1 MSRDALTQSAAALVV
16 AAADYRY
23 LPALPD
29 AIDADAHA
37 MAAALADPAV
47 SAYPPEAL
55 HLLAGGDATRAR
67 VLDSLSALAAGTT
80 ADDTVVVYWTGHGG
94 RIPDGGHAGEYL
106 LPIDARLDTPE
117 LLAQTAISGRE
128 FDQALREIRAGRVA
142 VFFDCCHAGGIGW
155 SKSAAAAPPFQPGLP
170 TAFYEQV
177 LSSRGRAIIASS
189 RADELSWILPGATNS
204 LFTQHLLAGLT
215 GGAADTDGI
224 VRIFD
229 LFEYLQPRVT
239 ADQSLQHPVFKADLE
254 HNFPL
259 AAVPA
264 AAHPDVSEDQYRY
277 DVYVSYVDAEPDNTF
292 VWERLLPQLEREGLR
307 VAVSGDVEQPGV
319 ARVVSI
325 ERGITQ
331 ARRTV
336 VVLSPDYLRDTVAD
350 FENSLAQTMGIQENR
365 YRLLPVQIA
374 DIDEHHLPTRIGMLT
389 RLHLTHPRRA
399 ERELQRLI
407 TAIQTPLEH
416 QLGRS
421 R

>member
-1 MSRDALTQSAAALVV
+1 MVSVLTDRAAGT
-16 AAADYRY
+16 
-23 LPALPD
+23 
-29 AIDADAHA
+29 
-37 MAAALADPAV
+37 
-47 SAYPPEAL
+47 YPPERVR
-55 HLLAGGDATRAR
+55 LLAGGDATRSQ
-67 VLDSLSALAAGTT
+67 VLTAFVDLAATT
-80 ADDTVVVYWTGHGG
+80 KPDDTVVVYWTGHGG
-94 RIPDGGHAGEYL
+94 RVPDGNQAGEYL
-106 LPIDARLDTPE
+106 LPIDAQIDTPE

-128 FDQALREIRAGRVA
+128 FDQALRDIRAGRAA

-155 SKSAAAAPPFQPGLP
+155 SKSSAAPPFQPGLP

-264 AAHPDVSEDQYRY
+264 AARPDVSDEQYRY
-277 DVYVSYVDAEPDNTF
+277 DVYVSYVDAEPDSTF
-292 VWERLLPQLEREGLR
+292 VWEQLLPRLEREGLQ

-336 VVLSPDYLRDTVAD
+336 VVLSPNYLSDTVAD
-350 FENSLAQTMGIQENR
+350 FENTLAQTMGIQENR
-365 YRLLPVQIA
+365 YRLLPVQIV
-374 DIDEHHLPTRIGMLT
+374 DIDEHQLPTRISMLT
-389 RLHLTHPRRA
+389 TLHLTHPHRA

-407 TAIQTPLEH
+407 SALQAPLEY
-416 QLGRS
+416 QLGR
-421 R
+421 RR

>member
-1 MSRDALTQSAAALVV
+1 MNVTQPGAAVVV
-16 AAADYRY
+16 AAADYQRLPG
-23 LPALPD
+23 LPA
-29 AIDADAHA
+29 AVTADARA
-37 MAAALADPAV
+37 IVSVLTDSAASTLSRDRVRLLTGSEATRNLVLDALTELADSTGP
-47 SAYPPEAL
+47 
-55 HLLAGGDATRAR
+55 
-67 VLDSLSALAAGTT
+67 
-80 ADDTVVVYWTGHGG
+80 DDTALVYWTGHGG
-94 RIPDGGHAGEYL
+94 RIPEGAHAGEYL
-106 LPIDARLDTPE
+106 LPIDARIDTPE
-117 LLAQTAISGRE
+117 LFAQTSISGRE
-128 FDQALREIRAGRVA
+128 FDQALRNIRAGRVA

-155 SKSAAAAPPFQPGLP
+155 SKSTVAPPFQPGLP
-170 TAFYEQV
+170 TAFFEQV

-204 LFTQHLLAGLT
+204 LFTQHLLAGLA

-264 AAHPDVSEDQYRY
+264 AARPDVSEDQYRY
-277 DVYVSYVDAEPDNTF
+277 DVYVSYVDSEPDSTF
-292 VWERLLPQLEREGLR
+292 VWEQLLPRLEREGLQ

-336 VVLSPDYLRDTVAD
+336 VVLSPNYLSDTVAD
-350 FENSLAQTMGIQENR
+350 FENTLAQTMGIQENR

-374 DIDEHHLPTRIGMLT
+374 DIDEHQLPTRISMLT
-389 RLHLTHPRRA
+389 TLHLTHPHRSK
-399 ERELQRLI
+399 RELQRLI
-407 TAIQTPLEH
+407 TTLHAPLET
-416 QLGRS
+416 QTGQAW
-421 R
+421 

>member
-1 MSRDALTQSAAALVV
+1 MVAQEWAQRAAALVV

-29 AIDADAHA
+29 AVAADAQA

-47 SAYPPEAL
+47 GAYPPEAV
-55 HLLAGGDATRAR
+55 HLLAGGDATRVQVIDA
-67 VLDSLSALAAGTT
+67 LSALAESATS
-80 ADDTVVVYWTGHGG
+80 DDTVVVYWSGHGG
-94 RIPDGGHAGEYL
+94 RIPDGDHAGEYL
-106 LPIDARLDTPE
+106 LPIDARIDTPE
-117 LLAQTAISGRE
+117 LLARTAISGRE
-128 FDQALREIRAGRVA
+128 FDQALRDIRAGRVA

-155 SKSAAAAPPFQPGLP
+155 SKSAAAPPFQPGLP

-264 AAHPDVSEDQYRY
+264 AARPDASADDYRY
-277 DVYVSYVDAEPDNTF
+277 DVYVSYVDTEPDSTF
-292 VWERLLPQLEREGLR
+292 VWDRLLPRLEREGLQ

-336 VVLSPDYLRDTVAD
+336 VLLSPSYLSDTVAD
-350 FENSLAQTMGIQENR
+350 FENTLAQTMGIQENH

-374 DIDEHHLPTRIGMLT
+374 DIDPGQLPTRISMLT
-389 RLHLTHPRRA
+389 RLHLTHPQRS

-407 TAIQTPLEH
+407 GAVQAPLEH
-416 QLGRS
+416 QL
-421 R
+421 

>member
-1 MSRDALTQSAAALVV
+1 MVASKCAQSAAALVV
-16 AAADYRY
+16 AATDYRQ
-23 LPALPD
+23 LPD
-29 AIDADAHA
+29 LPEAVAADAQA
-37 MAAALADPAV
+37 IAAVLADPAV
-47 SAYPPEAL
+47 GAYPPEAV
-55 HLLAGGDATRAR
+55 HLLASDDATRANI
-67 VLDSLSALAAGTT
+67 LHALSALAERTT
-80 ADDTVVVYWTGHGG
+80 STDTVVVYWTGHGG
-94 RIPDGGHAGEYL
+94 RVANGDHAGEYL
-106 LPIDARLDTPE
+106 LPIDARIDTSE
-117 LLAQTAISGRE
+117 QLAQTAISGRE
-128 FDQALREIRAGRVA
+128 FDHALRNIRAGRVA

-155 SKSAAAAPPFQPGLP
+155 SKAAAAPPFQPGLP

-189 RADELSWILPGATNS
+189 RADELSWILPGAANS

-264 AAHPDVSEDQYRY
+264 TARPDVSDEQYRY
-277 DVYVSYVDAEPDNTF
+277 DVYVSYVDSEPDNTF
-292 VWERLLPQLEREGLR
+292 VWQRLLPRLEREGLQ

-336 VVLSPDYLRDTVAD
+336 VVLSPNYLDDTVAD
-350 FENSLAQTMGIQENR
+350 FENTLAQTMGIQENR

-374 DIDEHHLPTRIGMLT
+374 DIDADQLPTRISMLT
-389 RLHLTHPRRA
+389 RLHLTHPKRA

-407 TAIQTPLEH
+407 SAVQAPLEH

>member
-1 MSRDALTQSAAALVV
+1 MIAQEWAQSAAALVV
-16 AAADYRY
+16 AASDYRH
-23 LPALPD
+23 LPTLPD
-29 AIDADAHA
+29 AVAADAHA
-37 MAAALADPAV
+37 MAAVLADPAV
-47 SAYPPEAL
+47 GAYPREAV
-55 HLLAGGDATRAR
+55 HLLAGEDATRAH
-67 VLDSLSALAAGTT
+67 VLDALSALAARTT
-80 ADDTVVVYWTGHGG
+80 SDDTVVVYWTGHGG
-94 RIPDGGHAGEYL
+94 RVADGDHAGEYL
-106 LPIDARLDTPE
+106 LPIDARIDTPE
-117 LLAQTAISGRE
+117 LLAQTAISGRQ
-128 FDQALREIRAGRVA
+128 FDQVLRTISAGRVA

-155 SKSAAAAPPFQPGLP
+155 SKAAAAPPFQPGLP

-204 LFTQHLLAGLT
+204 LFTQHLLAGLA
-215 GGAADTDGI
+215 GGAANSDGI

-264 AAHPDVSEDQYRY
+264 AARPDVSEEQYRY
-277 DVYVSYVDAEPDNTF
+277 DVYVSYVDTEPDSTF
-292 VWERLLPQLEREGLR
+292 VWEQLLPRLEREGLQ

-336 VVLSPDYLRDTVAD
+336 VVLSPNYLSDTVAD
-350 FENSLAQTMGIQENR
+350 FENTLAQTMGIQENR

-374 DIDEHHLPTRIGMLT
+374 DIDADQLPTRISMLT
-389 RLHLTHPRRA
+389 SLHLTHPHRA

-407 TAIQTPLEH
+407 TALRAPLELQVRPTH
-416 QLGRS
+416 
-421 R
+421 

>member
-1 MSRDALTQSAAALVV
+1 VTQLGAALVV
-16 AAADYRY
+16 AASDYVY
-23 LPALPD
+23 LPSLPAAVTSD
-29 AIDADAHA
+29 ATA
-37 MAAALADPAV
+37 MVSVLTDRAACT
-47 SAYPPEAL
+47 YPPERVR
-55 HLLAGGDATRAR
+55 LLAGGDATRSQ
-67 VLDSLSALAAGTT
+67 VLTAFADLAATT
-80 ADDTVVVYWTGHGG
+80 KPDDTVVVYWTGHGG
-94 RIPDGGHAGEYL
+94 RISAGNQAGEYL
-106 LPIDARLDTPE
+106 LPIDARIDTPE

-128 FDQALREIRAGRVA
+128 FDQALRDIRAGRVA

-155 SKSAAAAPPFQPGLP
+155 SKAAAAPPFQPGLP

-189 RADELSWILPGATNS
+189 RADELSWILPGAANS

-264 AAHPDVSEDQYRY
+264 ATQPDYSGDDYRY
-277 DVYVSYVDAEPDNTF
+277 DVYVSYVDTEPDSTF
-292 VWERLLPQLEREGLR
+292 VWQQLLPRLEREGLQ

-336 VVLSPDYLRDTVAD
+336 VVLSPNYLSDTVAD
-350 FENSLAQTMGIQENR
+350 FENSLAQSMGIQENR

-374 DIDEHHLPTRIGMLT
+374 DIDADQLPTRISMLT
-389 RLHLTHPRRA
+389 RLLLTHPQRA

-407 TAIQTPLEH
+407 HAVQAPLEP

>member
-1 MSRDALTQSAAALVV
+1 METELTRYRTAALVV
-16 AAADYRY
+16 GAAKYEHVAC
-23 LPALPD
+23 LPA
-29 AIDADAHA
+29 AVTADAEGL
-37 MAAALADPAV
+37 AAALSSPAASV
-47 SAYPPEAL
+47 YQREHVRLLVGKHANRHRILEAL
-55 HLLAGGDATRAR
+55 AELATN
-67 VLDSLSALAAGTT
+67 TT
-80 ADDTVVVYWTGHGG
+80 SEHTAVVYWSGHGG
-94 RIPDGGHAGEYL
+94 RIPDGIHAGEYL
-106 LPIDARLDTPE
+106 LPIDARIDTPE

-128 FDQALREIRAGRVA
+128 FDQALRDIRAGRVA

-155 SKSAAAAPPFQPGLP
+155 SKAATEPPFQPGLP
-170 TAFYEQV
+170 TTFYEQV

-264 AAHPDVSEDQYRY
+264 AARPDASADDYRY
-277 DVYVSYVDAEPDNTF
+277 DVYVSYVDTEPDSTF
-292 VWERLLPQLEREGLR
+292 VWDRLLPRLEREGLQ

-336 VVLSPDYLRDTVAD
+336 VVLSPNYLSDTVAD
-350 FENSLAQTMGIQENR
+350 FENTLAQTMGIQENH

-374 DIDEHHLPTRIGMLT
+374 DIDPGQLPTRISMLT
-389 RLHLTHPRRA
+389 RLHLTHPQRS

-407 TAIQTPLEH
+407 GAVQAPLEH
-416 QLGRS
+416 QL
-421 R
+421 

>member
-1 MSRDALTQSAAALVV
+1 MVSVLT
-16 AAADYRY
+16 
-23 LPALPD
+23 
-29 AIDADAHA
+29 
-37 MAAALADPAV
+37 DPA
-47 SAYPPEAL
+47 AHTYPPERVR
-55 HLLAGGDATRAR
+55 LLAGGDATRSQ
-67 VLDSLSALAAGTT
+67 VLTAFADLAATT
-80 ADDTVVVYWTGHGG
+80 KPDDTVIVYWTGHGG
-94 RIPDGGHAGEYL
+94 RIPDGEHAGEYL
-106 LPIDARLDTPE
+106 LPIDAQIDTPE

-128 FDQALREIRAGRVA
+128 FEQALRDFRAGRVA

-155 SKSAAAAPPFQPGLP
+155 SKSTAAPPFQPGLP

-264 AAHPDVSEDQYRY
+264 AARPDVSEEQYRF
-277 DVYVSYVDAEPDNTF
+277 DVYVSYVDTEPDSTF
-292 VWERLLPQLEREGLR
+292 VWERLLPRLEREGLQ

-336 VVLSPDYLRDTVAD
+336 VVLSPNYLSDAVAD
-350 FENSLAQTMGIQENR
+350 FENTLAQTMGIQDNR

-374 DIDEHHLPTRIGMLT
+374 EIDADQLPTRISMLT
-389 RLHLTHPRRA
+389 RLHLTHPHRA

-407 TAIQTPLEH
+407 SAAQAPLEH
-416 QLGRS
+416 QLERGR
-421 R
+421 